1 MGTIYLLQRDRHDRL
16 LGRDSQPIGL
26 LPCGRWGKTKF
37 NPIRGIGLLGGRDIK
52 IGKRHLAGCVLIE
65 DPESLTGNGI
75 VLGGNPMSVTED
87 KDGRQSRVFGRKRS
101 MRIYRRPGCSVLAVC
116 FVAKIIHLIRKP
128 LYFGCQLCGIA
139 IVSVYYNRLRRGSR
153 WIIISVKGIIRPD
166 EWRAKSKRAV
176 KEKWRAAG
184 KSEASVHKPKR
195 TVVVKPAEPI
205 RPAVKPA
212 VKKEPVVV

>member
-1 MGTIYLLQRDRHDRL
+1 
-16 LGRDSQPIGL
+16 
-26 LPCGRWGKTKF
+26 
-37 NPIRGIGLLGGRDIK
+37 
-52 IGKRHLAGCVLIE
+52 
-65 DPESLTGNGI
+65 
-75 VLGGNPMSVTED
+75 
-87 KDGRQSRVFGRKRS
+87 
-101 MRIYRRPGCSVLAVC
+101 MRIYRRPGRSVLAVC

-128 LYFGCQLCGIA
+128 LHFGSQLCGIA

-153 WIIISVKGIIRPD
+153 RIIISVKGIVRPD
-166 EWRAKSKRAV
+166 EWRTKGKRI